1 LLTIS
6 EKRTLIFIRKT
17 SIPAS
22 KLLIEVDATYLIRC
36 AELTME
42 RHMNS
47 TANSG
52 ESPALDVVVR
62 HLENLVLHGEL
73 RVGDPLPSESELAS
87 ELGLSRLTVRE
98 GVRTLSARGLVRV
111 SKGRRPVVSQL
122 TAEPLTAFFSAAVAL
137 DARGLLALLELRVSI
152 EVTAAS
158 LAAAHASR
166 ADIASMEQALASM
179 DGAGD
184 DIEAFADADVRF
196 HELIASA
203 SGNRLLA
210 LLLEG
215 MEIPLK
221 RSRLQSVRGFRSH
234 GTPMT
239 GLVDQHRVVFDA
251 ISRGDVKQAAVA
263 MRRHLDHTREDL
275 RTAGRLA

>member
-1 LLTIS
+1 MDST
-6 EKRTLIFIRKT
+6 
-17 SIPAS
+17 
-22 KLLIEVDATYLIRC
+22 VAT
-36 AELTME
+36 T
-42 RHMNS
+42 
-47 TANSG
+47 G
-52 ESPALDVVVR
+52 ESPALSVVVR
-62 HLENLVLHGEL
+62 HLEGLVLHGQL
-73 RVGDPLPSESELAS
+73 GVGDPLPSESELAT
-87 ELGLSRLTVRE
+87 ELGVSRLTVRE

-166 ADIASMEQALASM
+166 ADLESMEHALAAM
-179 DGAGD
+179 RDAGD
-184 DIEAFADADVRF
+184 DDEKFADADVRF
-196 HELIASA
+196 HELVASA

-215 MEIPLK
+215 MEVPLK
-221 RSRLQSVRGFRSH
+221 RSRLQSLRGFRA
-234 GTPMT
+234 GGDDMD
-239 GLVDQHRVVFDA
+239 GLIDQHREVMAA
-251 ISRGDVKQAAVA
+251 IGRGDVKAAA
-263 MRRHLDHTREDL
+263 TMMRRHLDHTREDL